1 MSAEPA
7 EAAAAPAVRAPGA
20 QPAAGAGTP
29 PVAVAPQGAPSPAG
43 SGATAV
49 PAVPGAR
56 CENCG
61 APVSA
66 RYCSACG
73 QRVEPPVHSLWH
85 FTTVACED
93 LTHADSRLWRT
104 LTALLFKP
112 GYLTRE
118 FLSGRRARYLPPVRL
133 YLVLSVLFFLWA
145 HATQPTYLVSV
156 DTEHGVSATELGQPA
171 KKSEVYTPFSPA
183 KPGESPQQRTE
194 RLCRNASYDGPW
206 QKQIAPLVPAVC
218 RRVVEDNGRS
228 LAEAYQHNLPRAMF
242 LFLPLLAAGMKLLY
256 WRPRHYYV
264 EHLLLFLHNHAFVF
278 LVAMLA
284 WAAGALLPAAVGPA
298 LRGAVVIYVLWYV
311 YRSLRVVYGQGRV
324 LTLAK
329 LLPLSLFYLVSSAL
343 MLALNAVYS
352 ALTL

>member
-1 MSAEPA
+1 MSSAS
-7 EAAAAPAVRAPGA
+7 
-20 QPAAGAGTP
+20 P
-29 PVAVAPQGAPSPAG
+29 PVRIAPD
-43 SGATAV
+43 AV
-49 PAVPGAR
+49 PAAAGVATAGVAAQLAARAAR
-56 CENCG
+56 CDNCG
-61 APVSA
+61 APVSG
-66 RYCSACG
+66 RYCGACG

-85 FTTVACED
+85 FTKVASED

-118 FLSGRRARYLPPVRL
+118 FSSGRRARYLPPVRL
-133 YLVLSVLFFLWA
+133 YLVLSVVFFLWA
-145 HATQPTYLVSV
+145 HATKPSYLVSV
-156 DTEHGVSATELGQPA
+156 DTEHGVSATELGKSA
-171 KKSEVYTPFSPA
+171 KVSEVYTPFSPA
-183 KPGESPQQRTE
+183 RPGESPQQRTE

-278 LVAMLA
+278 LIAMLA
-284 WAAGALLPAAVGPA
+284 WAAGALLPTAVGTA
-298 LRGAVVIYVLWYV
+298 LRGAVFIYVLWYV
-311 YRSLRVVYGQGRV
+311 YRSMRVVYGQGRA
-324 LTLAK
+324 LTFAK

-343 MLALNAVYS
+343 MLAVTTVYS